1 MNHIEHVAMLEQII
15 AEKDAVIDVLMGIS
29 GPPGRV
35 AYILQL
41 NTELAEKLDAAN
53 KTIEQM
59 RADGINQIESEINK
73 AVSLEAACDSR
84 ANNMELKL

>member
-1 MNHIEHVAMLEQII
+1 MDDQIEMLEQII
-15 AEKDAVIDVLMGIS
+15 ADKEVVIQGLH
-29 GPPGRV
+29 
-35 AYILQL
+35 
-41 NTELAEKLDAAN
+41 

-84 ANNMELKL
+84 TDNMELKL